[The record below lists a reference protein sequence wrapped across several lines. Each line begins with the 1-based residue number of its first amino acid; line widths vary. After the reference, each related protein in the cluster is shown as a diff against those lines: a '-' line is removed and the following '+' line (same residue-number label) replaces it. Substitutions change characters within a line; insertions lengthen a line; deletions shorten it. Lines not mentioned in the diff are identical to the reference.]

1 MPAYKHIVMKKAFA
15 LFLAFI
21 IISVL
26 AAGIL
31 YLFGYIILDRE
42 YFNNIGNLI
51 TNGLACG
58 FAGIVGPIAGSYI
71 HKITSRKS

>member
-1 MPAYKHIVMKKAFA
+1 MKKAFA

-51 TNGLACG
+51 TNGLSCG
-58 FAGIVGPIAGSYI
+58 VAGIVGPIAGNYI
-71 HKITSRKS
+71 HRITSKKKN

>member
-1 MPAYKHIVMKKAFA
+1 MKKAFA

-21 IISVL
+21 IISML

-51 TNGLACG
+51 TNGLSCG
-58 FAGIVGPIAGSYI
+58 VAGLFGPIIGNYI
-71 HKITSRKS
+71 NRITSKKKN